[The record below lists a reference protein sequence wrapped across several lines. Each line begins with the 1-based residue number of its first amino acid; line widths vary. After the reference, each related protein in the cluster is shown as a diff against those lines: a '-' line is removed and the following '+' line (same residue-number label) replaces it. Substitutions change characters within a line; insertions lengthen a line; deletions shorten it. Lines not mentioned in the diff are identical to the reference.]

1 MVGHARRIFISLFVS
16 IICHGTGELR
26 PPPGCYNTYMAEWIT
41 AKATVAP
48 PLAHPLQ
55 AQPALTPN
63 DSAPS
68 PDSDLN
74 SDIVAFARTRLNFHP
89 DPTQESMLRANP
101 HRVILN
107 CGRQWGKS
115 IVCAALA
122 VHRAWTVPNTLVL
135 IVGPARR
142 QGREFVEKC
151 QSMLRNMGVRPVAAP
166 GHENSIALKNGSRII
181 GIPAREATIRGFS
194 ANLLFIDEAAFVPD
208 DIYHVL
214 RPMLGATKGDLW
226 LLSTP
231 NGKQGFFHETWAY
244 QKEWVKFFSPST
256 QCPRITAKFL
266 EEERNTIGLDKF
278 AREYLCEFQESE
290 DALFSQLCI
299 DRAMDDTI
307 EPPPLYN
314 PWPTQNCH

>member
-1 MVGHARRIFISLFVS
+1 MTSHARSKILSVLFAVICIPPGGSVPAPPCYKDRMARWISLQDTLLS
-16 IICHGTGELR
+16 
-26 PPPGCYNTYMAEWIT
+26 
-41 AKATVAP
+41 
-48 PLAHPLQ
+48 PLGHQDQ

-63 DSAPS
+63 DPDPG
-68 PDSDLN
+68 PDSDPD
-74 SDIVAFARTRLNFHP
+74 SDIVTFARTRLNFHP

-122 VHRAWTVPNTLVL
+122 VHRSWTVPNTLVL

-208 DIYHVL
+208 PIYHVL
-214 RPMLGATKGDLW
+214 NPMLGATNGDLW

-244 QKEWVKFFSPST
+244 HQGWVKFFSPST
-256 QCPRITAKFL
+256 QCPRISPQFL
-266 EEERNTIGLDKF
+266 EEARNTIGAAKF

-299 DRAMDDTI
+299 DQAMDDTI
-307 EPPPLYN
+307 PALPL
-314 PWPTQNCH
+314 

>member
-1 MVGHARRIFISLFVS
+1 MTSHARWIFISLFLS
-16 IICHGTGELR
+16 ITWHTAGELR
-26 PPPGCYNTYMAEWIT
+26 LPVDCYNNSMQGWLVPQTLRT
-41 AKATVAP
+41 TP
-48 PLAHPLQ
+48 PLAHPDQ
-55 AQPALTPN
+55 VQPATPDATQN
-63 DSAPS
+63 DSKPAP
-68 PDSDLN
+68 P
-74 SDIVAFARTRLNFHP
+74 SDIVDFARTRLNFHP

-151 QSMLRNMGVRPVAAP
+151 QSMLRNMGIRPVGAS
-166 GHENSIALKNGSRII
+166 GHQHSIALKNGSRII
-181 GIPAREATIRGFS
+181 GIPAREATIRGFA
-194 ANLLFIDEAAFVPD
+194 ANLMFIDEAAFVPD
-208 DIYHVL
+208 DIYHAL
-214 RPMLGATKGDLW
+214 NPMLGATNGDLW

-244 QKEWVKFFSPST
+244 HQGWVKFFSPST
-256 QCPRITAKFL
+256 QCPRISPQFL
-266 EEERNTIGLDKF
+266 EEARNTIGAAKF

-299 DRAMDDTI
+299 DQAMDDTI
-307 EPPPLYN
+307 PALPL
-314 PWPTQNCH
+314 

>member
-1 MVGHARRIFISLFVS
+1 MTSHARWKILSVLFTVICIPRGGSVPAPPCYKHRMARWISLQDTLLS
-16 IICHGTGELR
+16 
-26 PPPGCYNTYMAEWIT
+26 
-41 AKATVAP
+41 
-48 PLAHPLQ
+48 PLGHQDQ
-55 AQPALTPN
+55 AQPAITP
-63 DSAPS
+63 DD
-68 PDSDLN
+68 PDSDPD

-115 IVCAALA
+115 FVCAALA

-135 IVGPARR
+135 IVGPAH
-142 QGREFVEKC
+142 Q
-151 QSMLRNMGVRPVAAP
+151 
-166 GHENSIALKNGSRII
+166 NSIALKNGSRII
-181 GIPAREATIRGFS
+181 GVPAREATIRGFA

-208 DIYHVL
+208 PIYHVL
-214 RPMLGATKGDLW
+214 NPMLGATNGDLW

-244 QKEWVKFFSPST
+244 HQGWVKFFSPST
-256 QCPRITAKFL
+256 QCPRISPKFL
-266 EEERNTIGLDKF
+266 EEARNTIGLAKF

-307 EPPPLYN
+307 DAPPLF
-314 PWPTQNCH
+314 

>member
-1 MVGHARRIFISLFVS
+1 MTGHVRWIFISLFLS
-16 IICHGTGELR
+16 ITWHTAGELCL
-26 PPPGCYNTYMAEWIT
+26 PVDCYNNSMQGWLVPQTLRT
-41 AKATVAP
+41 TP
-48 PLAHPLQ
+48 PLAHPDQ
-55 AQPALTPN
+55 VQPAT
-63 DSAPS
+63 
-68 PDSDLN
+68 PDSDPDPA

-115 IVCAALA
+115 FVCAALA

-135 IVGPARR
+135 IVGPAH
-142 QGREFVEKC
+142 Q
-151 QSMLRNMGVRPVAAP
+151 
-166 GHENSIALKNGSRII
+166 NSIALKNGSRII
-181 GIPAREATIRGFS
+181 GVPAREATIRGFA

-208 DIYHVL
+208 PIYHVL
-214 RPMLGATKGDLW
+214 NPMLGATNGDLW

-244 QKEWVKFFSPST
+244 HQGWVKFFSPST
-256 QCPRITAKFL
+256 QCPRISPKFL
-266 EEERNTIGLDKF
+266 EEARNTIGLAKF

-307 EPPPLYN
+307 DAPPLF
-314 PWPTQNCH
+314 

>member
-1 MVGHARRIFISLFVS
+1 MKMIGHARRIFISLVFS
-16 IICHGTGELR
+16 ITWHTTGELR
-26 PPPGCYNTYMAEWIT
+26 LPADCYNTYMGEWLEHCT
-41 AKATVAP
+41 SPAVLQ
-48 PLAHPLQ
+48 LAHPIQ
-55 AQPALTPN
+55 AQAATPESTPN
-63 DSAPS
+63 
-68 PDSDLN
+68 PDSDPDL
-74 SDIVAFARTRLNFHP
+74 DIVAFARNRLNFHP
-89 DPTQESMLRANP
+89 DPVQESMLRADP

-135 IVGPARR
+135 IVGPALR

-151 QSMLRNMGVRPVAAP
+151 QSMLRHMGIRTVGAP
-166 GHENSIALKNGSRII
+166 GHQNSIALKNGSRII
-181 GIPAREATIRGFS
+181 GVPAREATIRCFS
-194 ANLLFIDEAAFVPD
+194 VNLMFIDEAAFVPD
-208 DIYHVL
+208 EIYHVL

-244 QKEWVKFFSPST
+244 HKEWVKFFSPST

-266 EEERNTIGLDKF
+266 EEERNTIGLAKF
-278 AREYLCEFQESE
+278 AREYLCEFQEAE

-307 EPPPLYN
+307 IPPPLF
-314 PWPTQNCH
+314 